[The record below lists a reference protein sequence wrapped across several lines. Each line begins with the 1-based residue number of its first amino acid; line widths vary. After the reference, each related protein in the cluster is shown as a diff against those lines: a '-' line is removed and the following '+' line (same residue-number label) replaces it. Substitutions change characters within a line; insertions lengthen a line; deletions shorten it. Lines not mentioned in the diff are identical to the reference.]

1 MNTPLQ
7 QRLAGQTA
15 IITGGAGGIGRAT
28 AARLISEGAQVVITD
43 INNDAGHAT
52 AKMLGDQALF
62 VQHDVTQA
70 SQWQNVIEHTISA
83 YGNLNILVN
92 NAGVCIFNGL
102 LDYSLEEIQTTLNI
116 NLLSVMLGTQ
126 AAAPHISK
134 AGGGAIINMSSSE
147 GLSSV
152 NGLSAYIAS
161 KWAVRGYTKA
171 SAMELGPLG
180 IRVNSVHPGGVNT
193 PMANP
198 TALEK
203 TEFDEPYKKY
213 PAQHGA
219 EPENIASVVAFLASA
234 DAVHCMGAE
243 IAVDGG
249 MTTGKYIDFLPGSPN
264 PV

>member
-1 MNTPLQ
+1 MSTPLQ

-134 AGGGAIINMSSSE
+134 AGGGAIINMSSSC
-147 GLSSV
+147 LLYTSPSPRDKRQSRMPSS
-152 NGLSAYIAS
+152 A
-161 KWAVRGYTKA
+161 
-171 SAMELGPLG
+171 
-180 IRVNSVHPGGVNT
+180 
-193 PMANP
+193 
-198 TALEK
+198 
-203 TEFDEPYKKY
+203 
-213 PAQHGA
+213 
-219 EPENIASVVAFLASA
+219 
-234 DAVHCMGAE
+234 
-243 IAVDGG
+243 
-249 MTTGKYIDFLPGSPN
+249 
-264 PV
+264 

>member
-116 NLLSVMLGTQ
+116 NLLSVMLGTIYL
-126 AAAPHISK
+126 HI
-134 AGGGAIINMSSSE
+134 
-147 GLSSV
+147 
-152 NGLSAYIAS
+152 
-161 KWAVRGYTKA
+161 
-171 SAMELGPLG
+171 P
-180 IRVNSVHPGGVNT
+180 RVSG
-193 PMANP
+193 
-198 TALEK
+198 
-203 TEFDEPYKKY
+203 
-213 PAQHGA
+213 
-219 EPENIASVVAFLASA
+219 
-234 DAVHCMGAE
+234 
-243 IAVDGG
+243 
-249 MTTGKYIDFLPGSPN
+249 
-264 PV
+264 